1 MILTKNITKTYFK
14 VLNQVVIILFLV
26 SCKAVGPDY
35 EGAPELEVPENWENQ
50 LNNEFI
56 EASASQ
62 TQWWTL
68 FNDPVLN
75 DLISRAAVDNLDA
88 KISLARVDV
97 ARANLGIAEGAKLPA
112 LDGLGDVSEKSKSK
126 SVSGDKDTDIYS
138 SIGLDIS
145 WEIDIF
151 GYLRRSIEAADAQ
164 LDRSVERYRDVMV
177 ILYAE
182 IANNYVA
189 LRTAQE
195 RLQYALENVKSQKDT
210 LRIVNARYEA
220 ELVSEVDLLQSEQNL
235 AAAQSNI
242 PLFHARIN
250 ELSNSLA
257 ILLGKN
263 PGTLNSELKQSYG
276 IPHVPEKT
284 VVQVPR
290 EILRQRPDI
299 REAERLLA
307 QETAEVG
314 IATAEEYPRFNL
326 NGTFGYDSKEFDNQF
341 SSDSRYWSFGPNFR
355 WNIFDGGATQ
365 AAIEVQDA
373 QVEEARVNYEKRVLR
388 AFEEVENAIKSY
400 KEEKQ
405 RNASLNVSVSAA
417 KKVNKITLARYTS
430 GLIDFQEVQDAE
442 RVIFFQEDD
451 LAKSNGNLVQFIIQL
466 YKAMGGGWEDTETAT
481 EMIVNEQI
489 QE

>member
-56 EASASQ
+56 EASVSQ

>member
-1 MILTKNITKTYFK
+1 MISTKNITKTYLK
-14 VLNQVVIILFLV
+14 ALSHVVIILFLV

-35 EGAPELEVPENWENQ
+35 EGAPELEVPENWDNQ

-56 EASASQ
+56 EASVSQ

-88 KISLARVDV
+88 KISLARVEV

-481 EMIVNEQI
+481 EIIVNEQI

>member
-1 MILTKNITKTYFK
+1 MILTKNITKTYLK
-14 VLNQVVIILFLV
+14 ALSQVVIILFLV

-50 LNNEFI
+50 LDNEFI
-56 EASASQ
+56 EISASQ
-62 TQWWTL
+62 TKWWTL
-68 FNDPVLN
+68 FKDPVLN

-88 KISLARVDV
+88 KISLARVKV
-97 ARANLGIAEGAKLPA
+97 ARANLGIAEGAQSPA

-195 RLQYALENVKSQKDT
+195 RLQYAFENVKSQKDT

-481 EMIVNEQI
+481 EIIVNEQI